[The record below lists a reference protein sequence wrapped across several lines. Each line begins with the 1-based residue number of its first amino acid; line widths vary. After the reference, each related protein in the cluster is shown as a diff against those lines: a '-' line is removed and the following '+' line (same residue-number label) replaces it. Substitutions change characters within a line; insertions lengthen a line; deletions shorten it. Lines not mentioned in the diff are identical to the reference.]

1 VTDSIQVERI
11 LRERNEAL
19 EHADRLKSEFIANF
33 SYELRTPLNSMIE
46 FTEILANQ
54 FFGPLI
60 ERQSECAKGVLESS
74 QQLLAL
80 INDMLDLASI
90 EAGHVVLEVEP
101 VDLRALLDGVAKLFN
116 ERARGG
122 EITLSVKCPKNIGS
136 IEMDKRRAKQILF
149 NLMSNAL
156 KFTPRGGAAVLGA
169 KRDGA
174 DGVALWVMDNGVGI
188 AESERERIFD
198 KFYTA
203 EHRSR
208 GRSGPGLSLALVKSF
223 VELHGGRIEI
233 DSTPGKSTTVT
244 CHFPLHPPHG
254 ETLLPPIRLVSE
266 N

>member
-1 VTDSIQVERI
+1 VTDSIEVERM

-19 EHADRLKSEFIANF
+19 EHADRLKSEFIANV
-33 SYELRTPLNSMIE
+33 SYELRTPLNTMIG

-54 FFGPLI
+54 FFGTLN
-60 ERQSECAKGVLESS
+60 ERQTEYATGILESS

-101 VDLRALLDGVAKLFN
+101 VDLRALLDGVAKLFT

-122 EITLSVKCPKNIGS
+122 EIGLSIDCPDDIGS
-136 IEMDKRRAKQILF
+136 LDMDKRRTKQILF

-156 KFTPRGGAAVLGA
+156 KFTPREGTVVLGA
-169 KRDGA
+169 KREADDGA
-174 DGVALWVMDNGVGI
+174 SLWVADSGI
-188 AESERERIFD
+188 GIPESDRERIFD

-208 GRSGPGLSLALVKSF
+208 GRAGPGLGLALVKSF
-223 VELHGGRIEI
+223 VELHGGRVEI
-233 DSTPGKSTTVT
+233 DSTPGEGTTVA
-244 CHFPLHPPHG
+244 CHFPRRPPQG
-254 ETLLPPIRLVSE
+254 ETLMPSIRLVSE